1 MINDGRRP
9 ATFTP
14 LRGDSWEEEIARVF
28 RSSLPPLGVAA
39 SAQFQISN
47 FKFQVSSFKFP
58 LPFAIIRVH
67 SRFRLHLCVVAMN
80 FFPANLRQGKAFFPG
95 FARR

>member
-1 MINDGRRP
+1 MINDDRRP

-14 LRGDSWEEEIARVF
+14 LRGDSWDEKIARVF

-58 LPFAIIRVH
+58 LPIRVH
-67 SRFRLHLCVVAMN
+67 SW
-80 FFPANLRQGKAFFPG
+80 FFPSAIRVFGLASIN
-95 FARR
+95 